1 MKLKIK
7 KKYFDRIKAGSKT
20 IDFRDAHITF
30 VCEEDGEMLVKRV
43 VHCDV
48 IRPSSEMISEFRD
61 VLVEDHVIRF
71 FLESSH

>member
-7 KKYFDRIKAGSKT
+7 KQYFDRIKEGSKT

-30 VCEEDGEMLVKRV
+30 ICEEDGETLVKRV

-48 IRPSSEMISEFRD
+48 VRRTPDTFPD
-61 VLVEDHVIRF
+61 VLTEDHVIRF
-71 FLESSH
+71 FLE